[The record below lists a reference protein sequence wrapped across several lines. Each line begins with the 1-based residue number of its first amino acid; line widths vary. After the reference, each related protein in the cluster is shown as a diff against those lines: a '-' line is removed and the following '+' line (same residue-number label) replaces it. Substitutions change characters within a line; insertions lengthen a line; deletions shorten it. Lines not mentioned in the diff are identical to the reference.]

1 MCISDWLRRTFSA
14 FCQYLF
20 AKIYILF
27 IKIVTGSFLIPVTI
41 LLFLSLMALPLWGG
55 LMLERLII
63 TKFFKNRLVVP
74 RQTNIHIVLN
84 LFKLSVKYV
93 II

>member
-27 IKIVTGSFLIPVTI
+27 MKIVTGSFLIPVTI
-41 LLFLSLMALPLWGG
+41 LLFLSLMALGRGWHRIRAYGSL
-55 LMLERLII
+55 
-63 TKFFKNRLVVP
+63 
-74 RQTNIHIVLN
+74 RQGRFAVGTV
-84 LFKLSVKYV
+84 
-93 II
+93 

>member
-1 MCISDWLRRTFSA
+1 MCISDWLRLTFSA

-41 LLFLSLMALPLWGG
+41 LRFLSLMALPVQPFCSA
-55 LMLERLII
+55 II
-63 TKFFKNRLVVP
+63 HLLYHTALRFSREI
-74 RQTNIHIVLN
+74 TVL
-84 LFKLSVKYV
+84 S
-93 II
+93 